1 MAADSGDPKARFS
14 SRVDAYVKYRP
25 GYPTAVMELCRREMN
40 LTPSSVIADV
50 GAGTGISAEPFLRA
64 GCTVFCVEPN
74 AGMRAAAER
83 SLAGYAGFR
92 SVDGSA
98 EATTLADRSVDLVL

>member
-1 MAADSGDPKARFS
+1 MAADPGDSKARFS

-25 GYPTAVMELCRREMN
+25 GYPPAVMELFRREMA

-83 SLAGYAGFR
+83 SLAGSAGFR

-98 EATTLADRSVDLVL
+98 